1 MTRACPTEFYQ
12 RLVFDAI
19 QLSRSAMHKEGNPDA
34 VAHSAALVDVE
45 LGVISIW
52 VNVDVMTLG
61 DKSDI
66 SAV

>member
-1 MTRACPTEFYQ
+1 
-12 RLVFDAI
+12 
-19 QLSRSAMHKEGNPDA
+19 MHKEGNPDA